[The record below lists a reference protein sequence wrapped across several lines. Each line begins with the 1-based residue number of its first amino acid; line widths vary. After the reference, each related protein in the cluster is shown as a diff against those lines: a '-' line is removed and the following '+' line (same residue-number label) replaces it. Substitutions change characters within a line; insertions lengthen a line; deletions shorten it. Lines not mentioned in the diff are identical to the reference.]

1 MDPITRLVVFSISA
15 VVVFVIWGFV
25 YTKVTGKPF
34 IVIDKTGTKEVSSD
48 ASASPLNRQMSPL
61 MIASFAALAAL
72 GLIYYQYSDLLRGVI
87 VGAIVFPVL
96 FWVVWKGQK
105 LEENRKTKV
114 HRTNNDKIA

>member
-1 MDPITRLVVFSISA
+1 MDPITRLSVFSISA

-25 YTKVTGKPF
+25 YTKVTGKHF
-34 IVIDKTGTKEVSSD
+34 IVIDKNGTKGENSD
-48 ASASPLNRQMSPL
+48 ASTSPLNRQMSPL

-105 LEENRKTKV
+105 LEENRKTKSV
-114 HRTNNDKIA
+114 SNE